1 MARFFTE
8 NRHTSLVNVWA
19 CVSIFVNCVC
29 EFVCLCVCA
38 CVIVWVFVC
47 ELLNDVWANVCV
59 CESVAWYIGV
69 TVLSHCQSV
78 FHMLLHSIPVLL
90 GMFSYTTFFQSKCD
104 TNTQI
109 LGACWYLYCH
119 CIWEYVFLLFGKTAD
134 MPDASIYFCR
144 QCFPAYCPFL
154 NAILVKCFHDSRCMN
169 KDFHSLLE
177 VFCCYSCV
185 LPHPFQDCVLFSY
198 SDLCMMLLRR
208 DSTIS

>member
-1 MARFFTE
+1 MVYWCDSIKPLPECFSHAVAQY
-8 NRHTSLVNVWA
+8 TSAIGDVFLYHFLPEQVLYQYSN
-19 CVSIFVNCVC
+19 SL
-29 EFVCLCVCA
+29 CL
-38 CVIVWVFVC
+38 
-47 ELLNDVWANVCV
+47 L
-59 CESVAWYIGV
+59 
-69 TVLSHCQSV
+69 
-78 FHMLLHSIPVLL
+78 IPVLSL
-90 GMFSYTTFFQSKCD
+90 HLRIS
-104 TNTQI
+104 
-109 LGACWYLYCH
+109 
-119 CIWEYVFLLFGKTAD
+119 VFLLFGKTAD

-185 LPHPFQDCVLFSY
+185 LPHPFQDCVLCSY